1 MVLERWREFMRDMKD
16 VEGLTYAEISKRTQ
30 EIGVPIPAKTI
41 EKKLSPG
48 GDGQDIMRE
57 TARAIELAI
66 LGPAPYPCYMAFQ
79 DAQPEQA
86 KHSMAADAEIARLNN
101 ELAAL
106 RAESQKKIVDFYVTR
121 GTLANNWDLVDLSAP
136 YILGAYM
143 VATPL
148 PQILEKLSNSTN
160 LWEQRIAIVST
171 LMLIR
176 HNMFDDTLRLC
187 EQYLSHPHPLI
198 HKATGWMLRE
208 VGKRD
213 ESILLDFL
221 DKHYSKMPRT
231 ALRYAIERLNPE
243 LRQSILQRK

>member
-1 MVLERWREFMRDMKD
+1 MIAVVSVCTMPNRKTYKEKTYNVCLLCDHRGVRCNGPRTSDMTLERWREFMRDMKD
-16 VEGLTYAEISKRTQ
+16 VESLTYAEISRRTQ

-106 RAESQKKIVDFYVTR
+106 RAESQKKIDHL
-121 GTLANNWDLVDLSAP
+121 LAENERKN
-136 YILGAYM
+136 
-143 VATPL
+143 
-148 PQILEKLSNSTN
+148 
-160 LWEQRIAIVST
+160 RII
-171 LMLIR
+171 
-176 HNMFDDTLRLC
+176 D
-187 EQYLSHPHPLI
+187 
-198 HKATGWMLRE
+198 K
-208 VGKRD
+208 
-213 ESILLDFL
+213 LLD
-221 DKHYSKMPRT
+221 R
-231 ALRYAIERLNPE
+231 
-243 LRQSILQRK
+243 